1 MTEPVPSSPPETT
14 AARTL
19 TPAVCVSTDWVR
31 AVVTAAQHI
40 PAPAG
45 PGHYASAA
53 EVLRGIGLIQL
64 DPLTRV
70 STAQRLTTLTR
81 LPRSARAEDVDSSL
95 WPAGAPLHGAPV
107 SFEAF
112 TKVACVFPI
121 EDWPLLQLSRER
133 VRETYALRL
142 DPKMR
147 AQIREVVAAAEN
159 GAQIGAIE
167 AAMGAAR
174 TTGWNWSEI
183 KHAAEL
189 MVRTGE
195 LVITARNG
203 IIRLFDLPERALPPA
218 VLEAAHLPPDQLRA
232 DLARRAAGT
241 LAVMTVADF
250 AHHYHLSTP
259 DAARGIELAGL
270 VPLRVQGWKDLAYC
284 DPELLDQ
291 APAVADTAAD
301 SSAETAAAAG
311 GPPGPGTAP
320 AAQSRLIGPF
330 DPLLRDRGRARRI
343 YDFDYTFEAYVP
355 REKRL
360 YGHYVMAV
368 LCGTEMVGRVDL
380 QRVGEVLQ
388 INRIF
393 PERGHSTRSVTARV
407 RAGARTL
414 GDQLGTEVELPRRL
428 GNR

>member
-1 MTEPVPSSPPETT
+1 MTEPEASSAPTT
-14 AARTL
+14 
-19 TPAVCVSTDWVR
+19 TPVLPVSTEWVR

-45 PGHYASAA
+45 PGRYASAA

-121 EDWPLLQLSRER
+121 EDWPLLQLRRER
-133 VRETYALRL
+133 VRETHALGL
-142 DPKMR
+142 DPRMR
-147 AQIREVVAAAEN
+147 AQIREVVAATEN

-174 TTGWNWSEI
+174 TTGWNWSQI

-203 IIRLFDLPERALPPA
+203 IIRLFDLPERALPPEI
-218 VLEAAHLPPDQLRA
+218 LEAAHLPPDQLRA

-250 AHHYHLSTP
+250 AHHYHLSAP

-270 VPLRVQGWKDLAYC
+270 APLQVQGWKDLAYC
-284 DPELLDQ
+284 LPQLRDE
-291 APAVADTAAD
+291 APG
-301 SSAETAAAAG
+301 AG
-311 GPPGPGTAP
+311 TSVVGGTSEPSTSEPSTSEPGTPEPGTGP
-320 AAQSRLIGPF
+320 AARSRLIGPF

-355 REKRL
+355 RTKRL

-368 LCGTEMVGRVDL
+368 LSGAEMVGRVDL

-393 PERGHSTRSVTARV
+393 PEPGHSTRSVTARA

-414 GDQLGTEVELPRRL
+414 GAQLGIEVELPGRPDDR
-428 GNR
+428 